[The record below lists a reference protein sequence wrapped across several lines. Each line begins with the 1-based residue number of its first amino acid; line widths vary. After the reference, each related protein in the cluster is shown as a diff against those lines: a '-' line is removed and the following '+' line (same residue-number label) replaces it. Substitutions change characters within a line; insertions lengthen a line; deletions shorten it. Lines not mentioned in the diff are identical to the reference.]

1 MNINGSVDLFI
12 IYGFF
17 VLFIFVGVLFLIRG
31 LRIRQADAPESEPVS
46 SRAVFRA
53 RPFIRMGIIFAGIG
67 LLGIIYFT
75 IMLTS

>member
-1 MNINGSVDLFI
+1 MNVNGSVDLFI

-31 LRIRQADAPESEPVS
+31 LRIRLADSPESEPVS

-53 RPFIRMGIIFAGIG
+53 FIRLGIIFAGIG

-75 IMLTS
+75 IMLMS